1 MIRARLRLPVAIACL
16 LAGASLPTTA
26 QSSKTYR
33 ARLSTVPMDLTMA
46 PTVAG
51 SGAVTA
57 VLAGRTLTVTGTF
70 EGLRSPATIAQLHK
84 SPIAGVRGPVLFDLK
99 ASSGTTGTIS
109 GSIELTPAQVTD
121 LDKRRLYVQVHSEK
135 APDGNLWGWLIPQE
149 TRR

>member
-1 MIRARLRLPVAIACL
+1 MIRARLRQPVAIACL
-16 LAGASLPTTA
+16 LAAASLPTTA
-26 QSSKTYR
+26 QSSKSYR

-46 PTVAG
+46 SAVAG

-57 VLAGRTLTVTGTF
+57 VLAGHTLTVTGTF
-70 EGLRSPATIAQLHK
+70 EGLRSQATIAQIHK

-99 ASSGTTGTIS
+99 ASPGTSGTIS

-121 LDKRRLYVQVHSEK
+121 LDKRRLYVQLHSEK